1 MREGIVSEKSSFS
14 VWKVLGWMCLPL
26 PYFIYQIILRMR
38 EHKQRETLNGKV
50 VLITGASSGLGESLA
65 HAFYTAGF
73 LGWMCLPLPYFIYQI
88 NPPDEEHKQ
97 RETLNGKVVLI
108 TGASSGLG
116 ESLAHAFYTAGCRV
130 VLASRRKDEL
140 ERVRSD
146 LLECYSTNPTHPP
159 VVMPLDLTDVNGL
172 QEKVAEILK
181 IYGHIDVLV
190 NNGGISVRSDAL
202 SLDISV
208 DIKVMLVNYFG
219 SVALTKAILPHMI
232 QRREGRIR
240 SAYAASKHA
249 LQAFADSLRAEVAE
263 HNIGVTVVSPG
274 YINTA
279 MSINALTGSGASYGK
294 MDAATSAGA
303 NPDDMAMEI
312 LRCVLRDA
320 KDVVLAPITPRI
332 AYFLRYL
339 CPPLYFWIMARRA
352 LKLAAE
358 SNSKSQEVQ

>member
-38 EHKQRETLNGKV
+38 
-50 VLITGASSGLGESLA
+50 
-65 HAFYTAGF
+65 
-73 LGWMCLPLPYFIYQI
+73 
-88 NPPDEEHKQ
+88 EHKQ

-232 QRREGRIR
+232 QRREGRIVFVSSVQGKFAIPQR